1 MIPLL
6 IAWTGGG
13 GIPSTVDIMIVQIYE
28 SVQIRGRDHL
38 SDNRFQPSS
47 WYVRTCVIITNW
59 FYYWSHNSR

>member
-47 WYVRTCVIITNW
+47 
-59 FYYWSHNSR
+59 